1 VHPLAADPHLLDHQR
16 ATTTRVHRFRHVPVD
31 SWLPAQ
37 RYSAA
42 TSLFS
47 TRTQESFRAQLLAQI
62 ALRAHLRLDITA
74 FRTVPG
80 AELEGHITYLPGL
93 YSLLTFGGR
102 YVEEW
107 VRVYEFTVMSFG
119 LTSAPTYFMNMM
131 NKVFM
136 EYLDKFIMVFIND
149 TLIYSK
155 DDGEHEEHL
164 RLVLQS

>member
-1 VHPLAADPHLLDHQR
+1 
-16 ATTTRVHRFRHVPVD
+16 
-31 SWLPAQ
+31 
-37 RYSAA
+37 
-42 TSLFS
+42 
-47 TRTQESFRAQLLAQI
+47 
-62 ALRAHLRLDITA
+62 
-74 FRTVPG
+74 VPG
-80 AELEGHITYLPGL
+80 AESEGHITYLPGL